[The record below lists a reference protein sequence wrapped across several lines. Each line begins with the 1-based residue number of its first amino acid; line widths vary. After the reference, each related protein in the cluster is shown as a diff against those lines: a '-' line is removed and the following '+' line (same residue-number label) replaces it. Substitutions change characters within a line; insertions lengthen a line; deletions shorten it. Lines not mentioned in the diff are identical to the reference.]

1 MGDETDP
8 TELAVPSIERLK
20 HLERR
25 RDSDH
30 GSQRWLKEG

>member
-1 MGDETDP
+1 M
-8 TELAVPSIERLK
+8 LLPSIERLK